1 MYALT
6 EGCNKEKQH
15 QTIFLANRN
24 QILEFLLISNKNN
37 INYYL
42 SGMQISMVVITLHH
56 SIKLIEVI
64 ICFSKTYYLLF
75 QWVSN
80 KIIIKL
86 LFTKANRITI
96 IYMRILIVNRPSSLF
111 MKN

>member
-1 MYALT
+1 MNALT

-15 QTIFLANRN
+15 QTIFLANLN
-24 QILEFLLISNKNN
+24 QIVEFLLISNKNN

-56 SIKLIEVI
+56 SRKVI
-64 ICFSKTYYLLF
+64 ICLSKTYYLLF
-75 QWVSN
+75 QRVSN
-80 KIIIKL
+80 KIILKL

-96 IYMRILIVNRPSSLF
+96 IYMRILMVNRPSSLF